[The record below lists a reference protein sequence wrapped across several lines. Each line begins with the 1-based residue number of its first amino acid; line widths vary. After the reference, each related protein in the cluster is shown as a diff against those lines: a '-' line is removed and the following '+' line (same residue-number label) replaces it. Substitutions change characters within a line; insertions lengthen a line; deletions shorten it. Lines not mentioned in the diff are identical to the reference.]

1 MGDLEFD
8 DVVFGYGGSLLFD
21 GFSASFPKGSISC
34 IVGPNG
40 CGKSTLAKL
49 AMGLVK
55 PTSGRVRIAGRD
67 VSSLAARDRARLLGV
82 LVQQQ
87 EAPMMTARELVVC
100 GRFPCCG
107 SFSRLSRADEE
118 RIDEALS
125 LAGVSELRDRSLQ
138 SLSGG
143 QRQRV
148 RMAMVLAQD
157 TPIVLL
163 DEPTSF
169 MDVAACFDMARLI
182 RQVRQRGKTVVAVIH
197 DLNLALSVADQ
208 VFVMERGR
216 LVAQGEAKDS
226 VVRAAIEQSF
236 GVRLEH
242 VQTSC
247 GTAWVP
253 FESERYGG
261 IGS

>member
-8 DVVFGYGGSLLFD
+8 DVVFGYGNSLLFD

-55 PTSGRVRIAGRD
+55 PTSGRD

-87 EAPMMTARELVVC
+87 EAPIMTARELVVC

-107 SFSRLSRADEE
+107 SFSRLSREDEE
-118 RIDEALS
+118 RIDEALL

-157 TPIVLL
+157 TPIVLF

-169 MDVAACFDMARLI
+169 MDVAACFDMVRLI
-182 RQVRQRGKTVVAVIH
+182 RQVRQRGKTVIAVIH

-216 LVAQGEAKDS
+216 LAAQGEPTDGC
-226 VVRAAIEQSF
+226 VRAAIEQSF

-242 VQTSC
+242 VQTGC

-253 FESERYGG
+253 FESRE
-261 IGS
+261 

>member
-1 MGDLEFD
+1 MGALEFD
-8 DVVFGYGGSLLFD
+8 NVVFGYGGSRLFD
-21 GFSASFPKGSISC
+21 GFSALFPTGSISC

-67 VSSLAARDRARLLGV
+67 VSSLAARERARLLGV

-87 EAPMMTARELVVC
+87 EAPMMTVRELVVC

-107 SFSRLSRADEE
+107 SFSRLSREDEE
-118 RIDEALS
+118 RIDEALL

-148 RMAMVLAQD
+148 RMAMVLA
-157 TPIVLL
+157 
-163 DEPTSF
+163 
-169 MDVAACFDMARLI
+169 
-182 RQVRQRGKTVVAVIH
+182 
-197 DLNLALSVADQ
+197 
-208 VFVMERGR
+208 
-216 LVAQGEAKDS
+216 
-226 VVRAAIEQSF
+226 
-236 GVRLEH
+236 
-242 VQTSC
+242 
-247 GTAWVP
+247 
-253 FESERYGG
+253 
-261 IGS
+261 

>member
-1 MGDLEFD
+1 MGALEFD
-8 DVVFGYGGSLLFD
+8 NVVFGYGGSLLFD

-49 AMGLVK
+49 AMGMVK

-67 VSSLAARDRARLLGV
+67 ASSLAARERARLLGV

-87 EAPMMTARELVVC
+87 EAPMMTARELVAC
-100 GRFPCCG
+100 GRFPSCG
-107 SFSRLSRADEE
+107 QFSRLSREDEE
-118 RIDEALS
+118 RIDEA
-125 LAGVSELRDRSLQ
+125 
-138 SLSGG
+138 
-143 QRQRV
+143 
-148 RMAMVLAQD
+148 QD
-157 TPIVLL
+157 TPIVLF

-169 MDVAACFDMARLI
+169 MDVAACFDMVRLI
-182 RQVRQRGKTVVAVIH
+182 RQVRQRGKTVIAVIH

-216 LVAQGEAKDS
+216 LAAQGEPTDGC
-226 VVRAAIEQSF
+226 VRAAIEQSF

-242 VQTSC
+242 VRTGC

-253 FESERYGG
+253 FESRE
-261 IGS
+261 

>member
-8 DVVFGYGGSLLFD
+8 NVVFGYGGSLLFD
-21 GFSASFPKGSISC
+21 GFSASFPAGSISC

-49 AMGLVK
+49 AMGMVK
-55 PTSGRVRIAGRD
+55 PTSGRVRVAGRD
-67 VSSLAARDRARLLGV
+67 VSSLAARERARLLGV

-87 EAPMMTARELVVC
+87 EAPMMTARELVAC
-100 GRFPCCG
+100 GRFPSCG
-107 SFSRLSRADEE
+107 SFSRLSGEDEE

-125 LAGVSELRDRSLQ
+125 LAGVPELRDRLLR

-169 MDVAACFDMARLI
+169 RDVAACFDMCADSPFGAR
-182 RQVRQRGKTVVAVIH
+182 
-197 DLNLALSVADQ
+197 
-208 VFVMERGR
+208 
-216 LVAQGEAKDS
+216 
-226 VVRAAIEQSF
+226 
-236 GVRLEH
+236 
-242 VQTSC
+242 
-247 GTAWVP
+247 
-253 FESERYGG
+253 
-261 IGS
+261 